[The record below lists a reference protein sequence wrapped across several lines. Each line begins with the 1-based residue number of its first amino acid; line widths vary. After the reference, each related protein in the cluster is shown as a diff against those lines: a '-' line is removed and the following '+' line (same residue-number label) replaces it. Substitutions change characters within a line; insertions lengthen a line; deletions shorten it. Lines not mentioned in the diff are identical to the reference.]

1 MELITTTLYVMQN
14 LLNKDPEI
22 IRKVKEI
29 KGSKYSDSEIL
40 GAIKTLRQDELIKKA
55 TLSRSK
61 SV

>member
-1 MELITTTLYVMQN
+1 MQN